1 MQVAVEISYYPLT
14 PEYERPIITFIQDL
28 KQTEGLRIATNQ
40 LSTHIAGEYD
50 LVMNSLQAAMKRCM
64 ADGPKGSFVL
74 KVLNVEIEPGKTIE
88 V

>member
-14 PEYERPIITFIQDL
+14 PDYEGPIIAFIQDL

-50 LVMNSLQAAMKRCM
+50 LVMNSLQTAMKHGLIE
-64 ADGPKGSFVL
+64 GPKGAFVL
-74 KVLNVEIEPGKTIE
+74 KVLNVEIEPGKAIE
-88 V
+88 L